1 LATEQSVHDAP
12 HCVGSTATCASQ
24 PSLLTPLQS
33 PHPDTQLP
41 IAHDPAL
48 VQIATA
54 LAKEQGVHD
63 VPQVSGLV
71 SSPQA
76 LPHAW

>member
-1 LATEQSVHDAP
+1 
-12 HCVGSTATCASQ
+12 
-24 PSLLTPLQS
+24 LQS